1 MSHGPRLATGL
12 GRFTR
17 LRGFV
22 DLVPTHDVAENAC
35 WLCDHVIVAG
45 YGFAGRELSRLLEEN
60 GLSYIIV
67 DLNIENVRQALAES
81 KSAVFGDITS
91 ESVLS
96 ELKVESAR
104 ELVLLVNDPGAA
116 EHAIRIARRLA
127 PRLFI
132 TVRTTYL
139 LDIERLTAVGADD
152 VIPAEREA
160 AVRVASEVLARHRI
174 ESQKITEQTSE
185 IRSHSED

>member
-1 MSHGPRLATGL
+1 
-12 GRFTR
+12 
-17 LRGFV
+17 
-22 DLVPTHDVAENAC
+22 
-35 WLCDHVIVAG
+35 
-45 YGFAGRELSRLLEEN
+45 
-60 GLSYIIV
+60 LSYIIV